1 MNEEIAKILEDIAQ
15 VLDIKGELAF
25 KVKAYRKAA
34 KTLQDLEKDIA
45 LIYKESGVKG
55 LQKIPGVGKGLSEK
69 IEEFLKKGKIKYYQ
83 ELQKETAL
91 RQIITHFFAS
101 KGLGLQELK
110 QSAKQR
116 KIIYSRYTKPA
127 KDLLTLAGSLEKAK
141 EAISKVADWANTR
154 NLDYSIETIFKKW
167 LELDRLKPKEIV
179 KKPFY
184 EGQQM
189 VWSET
194 KKKWFVINDSG
205 EWLEYADKE
214 SKIEWKTIKS

>member
-214 SKIEWKTIKS
+214 SKIEWRIIK

>member
-1 MNEEIAKILEDIAQ
+1 MNQKIAKILEDIAQ

-34 KTLQDLEKDIA
+34 KTLLGLEKDIF
-45 LIYKESGVKG
+45 LIYKESGIKG
-55 LQKIPGVGKGLSEK
+55 LQKIPGIGKGIAEK
-69 IEEFLKKGKIKYYQ
+69 IEEFFKKGKIKYYQ
-83 ELQKETAL
+83 ELQKETAI
-91 RQIITHFFAS
+91 RQVITHFFAS

-110 QSAKQR
+110 QSARQR

-141 EAISKVADWANTR
+141 EAINKVADWANTR
-154 NLDYSIETIFKKW
+154 GLDYSIETIFKKW

-184 EGQQM
+184 DGQQM
-189 VWSET
+189 VWSEA

>member
-1 MNEEIAKILEDIAQ
+1 MNQEIAIILRQIAD
-15 VLDIKGELAF
+15 LLEIKGVAF
-25 KVKAYRKAA
+25 KPAAYRKAA
-34 KTLQDLEKDIA
+34 NALENSSPEVD
-45 LIYKESGVKG
+45 LIYKNGG
-55 LQKIPGVGKGLSEK
+55 LKALEKIPGIGKSIGQK
-69 IEEFLKKGKIKYYQ
+69 IEEYLQSGKIKYYN
-83 ELQKETAL
+83 ELQKETTIQ
-91 RQIITHFFAS
+91 QIITHFFAS

-110 QSAKQR
+110 QSARQR

-127 KDLLTLAGSLEKAK
+127 KQLLELAGSLEKAK
-141 EAISKVADWANTR
+141 EAISKVAEWANSR
-154 NLDYSIETIFKKW
+154 NLDYAIETVFKKW

-184 EGQQM
+184 DGQPM

-214 SKIEWKTIKS
+214 SKIEWKIIK